1 MMSNK
6 NFADMSHEDSIALTR
21 SIMSILDSWGL
32 YGESLIAVLD
42 LPDGTPKRALRKYR
56 ENTPFPDSKNVYN
69 RLEHII
75 GIADA
80 LRTTYPHNP
89 PMGIL
94 WLQQRNKQF
103 QNRIPLQI
111 IIDDGIDGLM
121 EVRAHLDCTYDWHI
135 NP

>member
-1 MMSNK
+1 MSNNK
-6 NFADMSHEDSIALTR
+6 FAGMNHEDSVSLTR

-32 YGESLIAVLD
+32 HGESLMAVLD

-56 ENTPFPDSKNVYN
+56 DNTPFPDSENVYN

-111 IIDDGIDGLM
+111 IIDDGIAGLM
-121 EVRAHLDCTYDWHI
+121 EVRAHLDCAYDWQI

>member
-1 MMSNK
+1 MFKSK
-6 NFADMSHEDSIALTR
+6 FSDMSHEDTVSLTR
-21 SIMSILDSWGL
+21 SIMAILDSWGL
-32 YGESLIAVLD
+32 NGESLMAVLD

-56 ENTPFPDSKNVYN
+56 DNTPFPDSDKIYG

-94 WLQQRNKQF
+94 WLQKRNKQF

-111 IIDDGIDGLM
+111 IIDDGLQGLE
-121 EVRAHLDCTYDWHI
+121 EVRAHLDCAYDWQI